1 MLIRVV
7 LSRQEILRFPT
18 VRRSIRL
25 ALAAEF
31 IPVLT
36 YLVGG
41 DGTGN
46 LYVDGG
52 GPELREGSP
61 GRNNEHYQSRVD
73 TVLTLARRARNDVDI
88 LGMEI
93 IDGKGNLP
101 EVEI

>member
-1 MLIRVV
+1 MKLG
-7 LSRQEILRFPT
+7 SRKDNALKMRT
-18 VRRSIRL
+18 IRL

-61 GRNNEHYQSRVD
+61 GRNNERIQLYRYTTRPSSCFTIKIYGYSVAK
-73 TVLTLARRARNDVDI
+73 LLFI
-88 LGMEI
+88 
-93 IDGKGNLP
+93 
-101 EVEI
+101 